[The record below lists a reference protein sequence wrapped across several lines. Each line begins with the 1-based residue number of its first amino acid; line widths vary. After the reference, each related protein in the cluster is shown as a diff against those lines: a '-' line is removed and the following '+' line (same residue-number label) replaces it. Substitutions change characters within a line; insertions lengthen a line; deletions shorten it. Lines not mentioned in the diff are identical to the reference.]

1 MLSVVQLCWNQKGDV
16 EKIQSH
22 MSDTLK
28 IQHKPNINKLY
39 SQTSLPFVPN
49 FHQPPH
55 FTKSQLTTNTPFLS
69 MAVKAWLGAE
79 S

>member
-28 IQHKPNINKLY
+28 IQHRPNINKPY
-39 SQTSLPFVPN
+39 SQTSLPFVPQLSPTPTL
-49 FHQPPH
+49 HQVSADH
-55 FTKSQLTTNTPFLS
+55 
-69 MAVKAWLGAE
+69 
-79 S
+79 